1 VIKRAPLHSQR
12 AIDQLQKDLAASRAS
27 ETRLQHDVQ
36 QVSNLQHR
44 SFCRCWI
51 IRVTCVCIAS
61 STLLLPRSDLLSLQH
76 SLTRHLASAHAI
88 KDLFAAAQ
96 VAQQHGA
103 ALQDLRTQLSA
114 SRAEASACASALA
127 AATAD
132 RGAAVVRRMFLD
144 IWPHEPTSRIYYLCI
159 AICARRDGNVL
170 QLQARA
176 AELAALAETQAAVAG
191 VDAASLRAAL
201 AAAEARAA
209 AAAKALETSQVSPKF
224 CKMYWEHLTV
234 DTLSFC
240 SGSTLMYSQWVD
252 SRYAGGDS
260 SGKQSARHLPGRAGR
275 MPRRHR
281 VDGVCRCGSAA
292 YC

>member
-1 VIKRAPLHSQR
+1 MIRAPLHSQR

-36 QVSNLQHR
+36 QVSNHQHR
-44 SFCRCWI
+44 SFCRCRI
-51 IRVTCVCIAS
+51 IRVTRVCLAS
-61 STLLLPRSDLLSLQH
+61 STLLLPRSDLLSLRH

-88 KDLFAAAQ
+88 QDLFAAAQ

-103 ALQDLRTQLSA
+103 ALQDLRAQLSA

-132 RGAAVVRRMFLD
+132 RGAAVVRITFLD
-144 IWPHEPTSRIYYLCI
+144 LWPHEPTSRIHHLCI

-191 VDAASLRAAL
+191 VDAARRSPPRRRAPPQPPKPWRP
-201 AAAEARAA
+201 ARSAQSSARCTGSISQWAHCLSAA
-209 AAAKALETSQVSPKF
+209 AAP
-224 CKMYWEHLTV
+224 
-234 DTLSFC
+234 
-240 SGSTLMYSQWVD
+240 
-252 SRYAGGDS
+252 
-260 SGKQSARHLPGRAGR
+260 
-275 MPRRHR
+275 
-281 VDGVCRCGSAA
+281 
-292 YC
+292 